1 MITGFNHNIKHK
13 GRVYHVQTEDSGP
26 KNPHIIT
33 HLFVGGNIVSS
44 KKTQYADLVGKP
56 DYETTVRKMMEEQH
70 KQMLRNL
77 VNGAFD
83 TVEVA
88 TAYHLDGP
96 APMNYTATSP
106 ATSAMAGGSAFKGLP
121 SQLGKPA
128 GDPAS
133 SPTRPPTAPGA
144 PTASASVPRTVT
156 GAMPG
161 AGASPVSPPAPGAGV
176 GGLPR
181 TPTAAVAGVGGLPR
195 TPTAAVA
202 GVGAFPRTVT
212 GTGPGVAGVGAPP
225 QPERSTT
232 IFGEDLISE
241 KSLDEVILSYLAEDL
256 SDLE

>member
-56 DYETTVRKMMEEQH
+56 DYEATVRKMMEEQH
-70 KQMLRNL
+70 KQMLRSL

-96 APMNYTATSP
+96 APVNYTATSP
-106 ATSAMAGGSAFKGLP
+106 ATNAMAGGSAFKGLP
-121 SQLGKPA
+121 SQLARGPA
-128 GDPAS
+128 AAGEPAS
-133 SPTRPPTAPGA
+133 TREPPA
-144 PTASASVPRTVT
+144 PTAGTLPRAATGVVSGVGASPGVVPRTAT
-156 GAMPG
+156 GAM
-161 AGASPVSPPAPGAGV
+161 AGV
-176 GGLPR
+176 GGAASSASSPGIPR
-181 TPTAAVAGVGGLPR
+181 TATAAG
-195 TPTAAVA
+195 AAIA
-202 GVGAFPRTVT
+202 GVGA
-212 GTGPGVAGVGAPP
+212 A
-225 QPERSTT
+225 ERPTS